1 MSWLLVALETI
12 RTVRKCRCRP
22 SQFAGRSW
30 PVITAQAQPFL
41 DGLSLRSLPSET
53 VAAPPPRSALRDPIQ
68 HGRIL
73 QRIIYKAT
81 PLPGA
86 LASPGRC
93 LPAGVGDQPSC
104 SRRTPA
110 GPQTV
115 PSPPPS
121 CNLTLHLAFQLRCRG
136 GRSDVK
142 FWGLKIPPARTF
154 PTPFPMKQ
162 KF

>member
-1 MSWLLVALETI
+1 MKIEVGRGAVSWLLVALETI

-115 PSPPPS
+115 PSPPPPAIS
-121 CNLTLHLAFQLRCRG
+121 RCIS
-136 GRSDVK
+136 RSSSDA
-142 FWGLKIPPARTF
+142 GEGDQT
-154 PTPFPMKQ
+154 
-162 KF
+162 